1 MFVWI
6 KEIFSGF
13 VVGIA
18 NIIPGVSG
26 GTLLFLLGLYER
38 TINAINNVKP
48 SALLTLFR
56 RQRGKTRVSGLR
68 RNTFMEEA
76 NVLGFPFLARLIIG
90 ALAAILLLSG
100 LMKYLLEKQF
110 TNTFAFF
117 LGLIAVSTI
126 LSIKMLNKIRSV
138 LIIHFIIGAAVT
150 VCVTAAVDPS
160 AKTVQKSEHY
170 KSVLEDKNN
179 GGGSPS
185 GKSVSAKNGS
195 STASTK
201 KNASAV
207 SANKNPSTVST
218 KKGSSS
224 VSTNKAS
231 STVSTNKNSPDES
244 ESTSSQRFKY
254 TGRYTPYEMAFG
266 AIAGAIAISAMI
278 LPGLSGSL
286 VLILLG
292 QYYEVISAISN
303 LKSLQLDYFV
313 FLTVVGLGMIFGILA
328 FARVIKFVFERFY
341 NGTVAVLI
349 GLTAGSLY
357 ALWPFKKFVT
367 MDLYEKGA
375 GGMIEVVS
383 KKMQT
388 NINILPADLSSIWIP
403 LLFCGI
409 GVAVMVV
416 LDRYGAERS

>member
-48 SALLTLFR
+48 SAILTLFR
-56 RQRGKTRVSGLR
+56 RSRGKTRVSGLR
-68 RNTFMEEA
+68 RNTFMDEA
-76 NVLGFPFLARLIIG
+76 NILGFPFLLRLMIG
-90 ALAAILLLSG
+90 AGAAIILLSG

-126 LSIKMLNKIRSV
+126 LSIKMLNKIKPI

-150 VCVTAAVDPS
+150 IGVTAAVDPS
-160 AKTVQKSEHY
+160 VKTKQKSEHY
-170 KSVLEDKNN
+170 RSVYEDNA
-179 GGGSPS
+179 GGSSSVKS
-185 GKSVSAKNGS
+185 GSAKKNSSAGS
-195 STASTK
+195 T
-201 KNASAV
+201 
-207 SANKNPSTVST
+207 NKTSSTVST
-218 KKGSSS
+218 KK
-224 VSTNKAS
+224 NS
-231 STVSTNKNSPDES
+231 STVSTKNATSSPDAP
-244 ESTSSQRFKY
+244 SQRFKY
-254 TGRYTPYEMAFG
+254 TGRYTPYELAFG

-292 QYYEVISAISN
+292 QYYEVISAISG

-313 FLTVVGLGMIFGILA
+313 FLTVVGLGMIFGLLA

-357 ALWPFKKFVT
+357 ALWPFKKFIT

-375 GGMIEVVS
+375 DGITLVKNVAV
-383 KKMQT
+383 QT
-388 NINILPADLSSIWIP
+388 NANILPPDTSLILPA

-416 LDRYGAERS
+416 LDRYGAEK

>member
-48 SALLTLFR
+48 STILTLFR
-56 RQRGKTRVSGLR
+56 RSRGKTRVSGLR
-68 RNTFMEEA
+68 RNTFMDEA
-76 NVLGFPFLARLIIG
+76 NVLGFPFLARLLVG
-90 ALAAILLLSG
+90 AGAAILLLSG
-100 LMKYLLEKQF
+100 VMKYLLDKHF

-117 LGLIAVSTI
+117 FGLIAVSAV
-126 LSIKMLNKIRSV
+126 LSIKMLNKVKPI

-150 VCVTAAVDPS
+150 IGVTAAVDPAAN
-160 AKTVQKSEHY
+160 AKQKSEHY
-170 KSVLEDKNN
+170 KSVLVDENAGGVSSTKSASTKKASSSTVSKDK
-179 GGGSPS
+179 
-185 GKSVSAKNGS
+185 KSSTA

-201 KNASAV
+201 KSSSN
-207 SANKNPSTVST
+207 VST
-218 KKGSSS
+218 KDTKDNSSD
-224 VSTNKAS
+224 VST
-231 STVSTNKNSPDES
+231 STR
-244 ESTSSQRFKY
+244 RFKY

-266 AIAGAIAISAMI
+266 ALAGAIAVSAMI

-292 QYYEVISAISN
+292 QYYEVISAISG
-303 LKSLQLDYFV
+303 LKSLQLDYFA
-313 FLTVVGLGMIFGILA
+313 FLTAVGLGMIFGILA

-367 MDLYEKGA
+367 MNLYVKGA
-375 GGMIEVVS
+375 NGITLVNDMAV
-383 KKMQT
+383 QT
-388 NINILPADLSSIWIP
+388 NANILPADLSSVWMP

-416 LDRYGAERS
+416 LDRYGAEK

>member
-48 SALLTLFR
+48 GAILTLLR
-56 RQRGKTRVSGLR
+56 RSRGKTRVSGLR
-68 RNTFMEEA
+68 RNTFMDEA
-76 NVLGFPFLARLIIG
+76 NILGFPFLFRLIIG
-90 ALAAILLLSG
+90 AGAAIILLSG

-117 LGLIAVSTI
+117 LGLIAVSTF
-126 LSIKMLNKIRSV
+126 LSIKMLNKIKPV

-150 VCVTAAVDPS
+150 VGVTAAVDPS
-160 AKTVQKSEHY
+160 VKTKQKSESY
-170 KSVLEDKNN
+170 RSVYEDNAGKSSSSSV
-179 GGGSPS
+179 
-185 GKSVSAKNGS
+185 KSVSANGS
-195 STASTK
+195 STGSTK
-201 KNASAV
+201 KNAAAGSTKSGSPAV
-207 SANKNPSTVST
+207 STKKNSSTVST
-218 KKGSSS
+218 KNNSSDD
-224 VSTNKAS
+224 A
-231 STVSTNKNSPDES
+231 P
-244 ESTSSQRFKY
+244 SQRFKY

-266 AIAGAIAISAMI
+266 AVAGAVAISAMI

-292 QYYEVISAISN
+292 QYYEVISAISG

-313 FLTVVGLGMIFGILA
+313 FLTAVGLGMIFGILA

-375 GGMIEVVS
+375 NGIVLV
-383 KKMQT
+383 KNVAVQT
-388 NINILPADLSSIWIP
+388 NVNILPADFHSTLIP

-416 LDRYGAERS
+416 LDRYGAER